1 MAVSISL
8 ETDARLKW
16 QMQEQLTTRLPE
28 WFGQPESNR
37 RYAAQAELLPG
48 YDAAYN
54 KAIPFADP
62 DGPSH
67 EEWTKILDINLTG
80 PMLLTKAAA
89 PALKRQGSGR
99 IVNISSVAK
108 AGLIHLTKCMAVALA
123 PEVLVNCVAHGL
135 PEGTRAAANLRP
147 EQIEHGHRQSLL
159 GEAADKDDVADQVVT
174 MCRTDTMTGQT
185 AVIDSGRTFH

>member
-37 RYAAQAELLPG
+37 QYAAQADLLPG
-48 YDAAYN
+48 YNAAYN

-89 PALKRQGSGR
+89 PALKRQGERADRQHLFGR
-99 IVNISSVAK
+99 QGGPDPSHQVHGGG
-108 AGLIHLTKCMAVALA
+108 AGARGAGELR
-123 PEVLVNCVAHGL
+123 
-135 PEGTRAAANLRP
+135 RARP
-147 EQIEHGHRQSLL
+147 ARGHAR
-159 GEAADKDDVADQVVT
+159 G
-174 MCRTDTMTGQT
+174 G
-185 AVIDSGRTFH
+185 

>member
-1 MAVSISL
+1 MAVSVSL
-8 ETDARLKW
+8 ETDARLKR
-16 QMQEQLTTRLPE
+16 QMQEQLTIRLPE

-54 KAIPFADP
+54 KTIPFADP

-99 IVNISSVAK
+99 IVNISSVA
-108 AGLIHLTKCMAVALA
+108 GLGPMGSSIA
-123 PEVLVNCVAHGL
+123 
-135 PEGTRAAANLRP
+135 
-147 EQIEHGHRQSLL
+147 
-159 GEAADKDDVADQVVT
+159 
-174 MCRTDTMTGQT
+174 
-185 AVIDSGRTFH
+185 